1 MKEVIGDDL
10 GAVGGDIVKETEE
23 CNVDNTTNTI
33 DEVVV
38 DDEGKK
44 IIDNNSQIPPQT
56 PNNADGDQLLLRG
69 WDKNTTPNSPIDY
82 SNMEDTPYE
91 HGFESGDH
99 IIRWDMLPI
108 LWPIQIH
115 GIVLEVSEDKS
126 EVTIC
131 DFGITSVKN
140 EEKKINECKD
150 EQPEKIVE
158 DENAIFTEA
167 IKDED
172 HTAIK
177 KDDDGEEGDDN
188 DKAESIDDESSTN
201 KKDDKKKK
209 RLNVIKL
216 TKWSDLRKWSKV
228 NYDKGLFGGAAGKEN
243 KMGKEL
249 KKLGKKTEQL
259 WSSMAKSLS
268 LVRPNAAD
276 DATNERK
283 VVSVRY
289 DVDDRGYCVHHP
301 DIQLKRWVDEDED
314 WAIVRKKCPEC
325 IKEDCPIMMG
335 GESSDSVEGSY
346 SSTDS
351 DEYSASQ
358 TSASITATE
367 DGKPAA
373 ESVSADDMK
382 QPSST
387 DESQN
392 EVSNSNGAAVTD
404 VTKADEQKT
413 LEQMVSEANEVE
425 KRSRNV
431 AKSPEKSPEKSSMGE
446 KKKSWHGS
454 FMKSVSNLFPQKK
467 EDDDKATKSEE
478 DDTLEETEP
487 ENKHKTWKDLPRSD
501 PPKLVIARTRVSR
514 EISLLF
520 LCKDNA
526 PQLTCAPLIVYLG
539 AWRRYI
545 TTVPH
550 H

>member
-1 MKEVIGDDL
+1 MDANKKNTDAMKEGIGDDL
-10 GAVGGDIVKETEE
+10 GAERGDSDDIAKETEE
-23 CNVDNTTNTI
+23 NMPMNNSSIRRVNTTNTI
-33 DEVVV
+33 DEVVLDV
-38 DDEGKK
+38 DEEGKK
-44 IIDNNSQIPPQT
+44 IIDNDSQIPPQT

-140 EEKKINECKD
+140 EEKKINGCKD

-167 IKDED
+167 IKDDD
-172 HTAIK
+172 HTAVE
-177 KDDDGEEGDDN
+177 KDCDGEEGDDN

-268 LVRPNAAD
+268 LVRPNADD

-335 GESSDSVEGSY
+335 GESSDSAEGSY

-358 TSASITATE
+358 TSASNTATE
-367 DGKPAA
+367 DDGKPAA

-392 EVSNSNGAAVTD
+392 EVSNSNGASVTD

-413 LEQMVSEANEVE
+413 LEQMIAEANEVE
-425 KRSRNV
+425 KRSRIV

-454 FMKSVSNLFPQKK
+454 FMKSVSNLFPQKN
-467 EDDDKATKSEE
+467 ENDDKATKSEE

-487 ENKHKTWKDLPRSD
+487 ENKHKTWKDIPRSD

-514 EISLLF
+514 ELSLLF
-520 LCKDNA
+520 LCSS
-526 PQLTCAPLIVYLG
+526 
-539 AWRRYI
+539 
-545 TTVPH
+545 
-550 H
+550 